1 MRMANRQSLVL
12 VKKCY
17 MRSGL
22 SLEERF
28 LRHAEFNML
37 QYNCQP
43 FAGRTDRKYVR
54 IMMAKGKEVLVVLRK
69 VKIKSIAL
77 VLFLSCGQLSG
88 CGAVNGLPSVV
99 ENTIDLESAPAESSD
114 AADMSDNITAKTDS
128 SDIVPAES
136 IVSAVKSER
145 TESVDSEKAAENES
159 VSTVESSQ
167 ETVEPE
173 KMHDAEIPENNSTDI
188 ANAGGSILVPSTV
201 LSLTAGSILVEDSID
216 WNRIKEYFAVY
227 EIYEGDAVYNRII
240 GKSYQV
246 NDNIGLSELRY
257 LKLLHFNFDGNIQVG
272 ELICNAALA
281 QDMIDIFTEL
291 FYCRYQICSMHL
303 IDNYWT
309 GDGVESDEAS
319 IEVDNTS
326 CFCYRRATD
335 AANLSNHAYGRAI
348 DINPLEN
355 PFYIIRPDGSLEY
368 YHTNAE
374 PYLLNRD
381 PSIPHVITEVDDA
394 YRIFTAHGFSWGGN
408 WSNPKDYQHFEKLT

>member
-1 MRMANRQSLVL
+1 M
-12 VKKCY
+12 
-17 MRSGL
+17 
-22 SLEERF
+22 
-28 LRHAEFNML
+28 
-37 QYNCQP
+37 
-43 FAGRTDRKYVR
+43 
-54 IMMAKGKEVLVVLRK
+54 LRK
-69 VKIKSIAL
+69 VKIKYIAL
-77 VLFLSCGQLSG
+77 VLFLSCGLLSG
-88 CGAVNGLPSVV
+88 CEAVSGLPSVV
-99 ENTIDLESAPAESSD
+99 ENTVDLESAPAESSD
-114 AADMSDNITAKTDS
+114 MSDSTGETDS
-128 SDIVPAES
+128 SAIVSPEPT
-136 IVSAVKSER
+136 VSAVEYGR
-145 TESVDSEKAAENES
+145 TESAASETRAEQES
-159 VSTVESSQ
+159 VSTARQESESTVESSQ
-167 ETVEPE
+167 ETAEQDREPVEGL
-173 KMHDAEIPENNSTDI
+173 PENNTTDA

-201 LSLTAGSILVEDSID
+201 LRLTAGSILMEDSID
-216 WNRIKEYFAVY
+216 WNRINEYFAVY

-246 NDNIGLSELRY
+246 NDNIGLSDLRY

-335 AANLSNHAYGRAI
+335 AENLSNHAYGRAI

>member
-1 MRMANRQSLVL
+1 
-12 VKKCY
+12 
-17 MRSGL
+17 
-22 SLEERF
+22 
-28 LRHAEFNML
+28 ML
-37 QYNCQP
+37 QCNCQS
-43 FAGRTDRKYVR
+43 FAGCIDRKYDR
-54 IMMAKGKEVLVVLRK
+54 IKMAKGEKVLSVLRK
-69 VKIKSIAL
+69 TDIKYI
-77 VLFLSCGQLSG
+77 VLTFFLSCGLLSG
-88 CGAVNGLPSVV
+88 CGAVSGLPSVV
-99 ENTIDLESAPAESSD
+99 ENTVDLESVPAESLNIS
-114 AADMSDNITAKTDS
+114 DMSESTAVETDS
-128 SDIVPAES
+128 SDAEPAEPTVTAGES
-136 IVSAVKSER
+136 GG
-145 TESVDSEKAAENES
+145 TESVDSETTAENES
-159 VSTVESSQ
+159 VTTMESSQ

-173 KMHDAEIPENNSTDI
+173 REPDAEFPESNPSDE
-188 ANAGGSILVPSTV
+188 ANAGGSILAPSTV
-201 LSLTAGSILVEDSID
+201 LSLTAGSILMEDSVD
-216 WNRIKEYFAVY
+216 WNRINEYFAVY

-246 NDNIGLSELRY
+246 NDNIGLSDLRY

-335 AANLSNHAYGRAI
+335 AENLSNHAYGRAI

-381 PSIPHVITEVDDA
+381 PSIPHVITEADDA

>member
-1 MRMANRQSLVL
+1 M
-12 VKKCY
+12 
-17 MRSGL
+17 
-22 SLEERF
+22 
-28 LRHAEFNML
+28 
-37 QYNCQP
+37 
-43 FAGRTDRKYVR
+43 
-54 IMMAKGKEVLVVLRK
+54 KGEKILAVLRK
-69 VKIKSIAL
+69 TEIKYI
-77 VLFLSCGQLSG
+77 VITLFLCCSLLSG
-88 CGAVNGLPSVV
+88 CGAASGLPSVV
-99 ENTIDLESAPAESSD
+99 ENTADLESAPAESSD
-114 AADMSDNITAKTDS
+114 IAEMSDSSTETDS
-128 SDIVPAES
+128 SDIVPAEPT
-136 IVSAVKSER
+136 VSAVGSGR
-145 TESVDSEKAAENES
+145 TESAASETTAQQEAE
-159 VSTVESSQ
+159 STVESSR
-167 ETVEPE
+167 ETAESE
-173 KMHDAEIPENNSTDI
+173 GAHDEGLSESNSSGA

-201 LSLTAGSILVEDSID
+201 LSLTAGSILMEDSID
-216 WNRIKEYFAVY
+216 WNRINEYFAVY

-246 NDNIGLSELRY
+246 NDNIGLSDLRY

-381 PSIPHVITEVDDA
+381 PAIPHVITEVDDA

>member
-1 MRMANRQSLVL
+1 
-12 VKKCY
+12 
-17 MRSGL
+17 
-22 SLEERF
+22 
-28 LRHAEFNML
+28 ML
-37 QYNCQP
+37 QCNCQS
-43 FAGRTDRKYVR
+43 FAGCTDRECDR
-54 IMMAKGKEVLVVLRK
+54 IKRAKGEKVLAVLRK
-69 VKIKSIAL
+69 VKIKYIAP
-77 VLFLSCGQLSG
+77 VLFLSCCLLSG
-88 CGAVNGLPSVV
+88 CSAASGLPVVV
-99 ENTIDLESAPAESSD
+99 ENTVDLESVPAESSD
-114 AADMSDNITAKTDS
+114 IADMSDSTTVKTDS
-128 SDIVPAES
+128 SDIVPAEPTLS
-136 IVSAVKSER
+136 VAESGR
-145 TESVDSEKAAENES
+145 TESAAPEMTAENES
-159 VSTVESSQ
+159 VTTMESSQ

-173 KMHDAEIPENNSTDI
+173 REPDTEIQESNPSDA
-188 ANAGGSILVPSTV
+188 ANAGGSILMPATV
-201 LSLTAGSILVEDSID
+201 LSLTAGSIIMEDSVD
-216 WNRIKEYFAVY
+216 WNRINEYFAVY

-246 NDNIGLSELRY
+246 NDNIGLSDLRY

-291 FYCRYQICSMHL
+291 FYCRYPICSMHL

-335 AANLSNHAYGRAI
+335 AENLSNHAYGRAI
-348 DINPLEN
+348 DINPREN

-381 PSIPHVITEVDDA
+381 PAIPHVITEVDDA
-394 YRIFTAHGFSWGGN
+394 YRIFTAHGFSWGGSWN
-408 WSNPKDYQHFEKLT
+408 NPKDYQHFEKLT

>member
-1 MRMANRQSLVL
+1 
-12 VKKCY
+12 
-17 MRSGL
+17 
-22 SLEERF
+22 
-28 LRHAEFNML
+28 
-37 QYNCQP
+37 
-43 FAGRTDRKYVR
+43 
-54 IMMAKGKEVLVVLRK
+54 MAKGKEVLAVLRK
-69 VKIKSIAL
+69 VKIKCIAMA
-77 VLFLSCGQLSG
+77 LFLSCGLQSG
-88 CGAVNGLPSVV
+88 CGAVSGLPSVV
-99 ENTIDLESAPAESSD
+99 ENTVDLESAPAESSE
-114 AADMSDNITAKTDS
+114 AADMSDNATVKTDS
-128 SDIVPAES
+128 SDIVPPEPT
-136 IVSAVKSER
+136 VSAVEYGR
-145 TESVDSEKAAENES
+145 TESAASETRAEQES
-159 VSTVESSQ
+159 VSTARQESASTVESSR
-167 ETVEPE
+167 ETVETEREPDE
-173 KMHDAEIPENNSTDI
+173 ELTENNSTDA
-188 ANAGGSILVPSTV
+188 ANAGRSILMPATV
-201 LSLTAGSILVEDSID
+201 LSLTAGSILMEDSID
-216 WNRIKEYFAVY
+216 WNRINEYFAVY
-227 EIYEGDAVYNRII
+227 KIYEGDAVYNRII

-246 NDNIGLSELRY
+246 NDNIGLSDLRY

-335 AANLSNHAYGRAI
+335 AENLSNHAYGRAI

-394 YRIFTAHGFSWGGN
+394 YRIFTAHGFSWGGH

>member
-1 MRMANRQSLVL
+1 MAEGEKVL
-12 VKKCY
+12 
-17 MRSGL
+17 
-22 SLEERF
+22 
-28 LRHAEFNML
+28 A
-37 QYNCQP
+37 
-43 FAGRTDRKYVR
+43 
-54 IMMAKGKEVLVVLRK
+54 VLRK
-69 VKIKSIAL
+69 VKIRYIVL
-77 VLFLSCGQLSG
+77 TLFLSCGLLSG
-88 CGAVNGLPSVV
+88 CGAASGLPSVV
-99 ENTIDLESAPAESSD
+99 ENTGDLESAPAESPD
-114 AADMSDNITAKTDS
+114 IAAMSDSATETDS
-128 SDIVPAES
+128 SDTVPAES
-136 IVSAVKSER
+136 TVSAVESGR
-145 TESVDSEKAAENES
+145 TESAASETREEHES
-159 VSTVESSQ
+159 VSTAEHESVSTEEYSR
-167 ETVEPE
+167 ETAASEGESAEVTPE
-173 KMHDAEIPENNSTDI
+173 SDPSDA
-188 ANAGGSILVPSTV
+188 ANAGVSTLTPSIV
-201 LSLTAGSILVEDSID
+201 LSLTAGSILMEDSVD
-216 WNRIKEYFAVY
+216 WNRINEYFAVY

-246 NDNIGLSELRY
+246 NDNIGLSDLRY

-272 ELICNAALA
+272 ELICNAVLA

-348 DINPLEN
+348 DINPQEN

>member
-1 MRMANRQSLVL
+1 MPFA
-12 VKKCY
+12 
-17 MRSGL
+17 
-22 SLEERF
+22 ERF

-37 QYNCQP
+37 QCNCRS
-43 FAGRTDRKYVR
+43 FAGSTDRKYVK
-54 IMMAKGKEVLVVLRK
+54 IVMVKGKEVLAVLRK
-69 VKIKSIAL
+69 VKIKCIAMA
-77 VLFLSCGQLSG
+77 LFLSCSLLSG
-88 CGAVNGLPSVV
+88 CGAVSGLPSVV
-99 ENTIDLESAPAESSD
+99 ENTVDLESVPAESSE
-114 AADMSDNITAKTDS
+114 AADMSDNATVKTDS
-128 SDIVPAES
+128 SDIVPVEPTVSAAES
-136 IVSAVKSER
+136 GR
-145 TESVDSEKAAENES
+145 TESAVSETTAEQES
-159 VSTVESSQ
+159 ESTVESSK
-167 ETVEPE
+167 ETAEQDREPVEGL
-173 KMHDAEIPENNSTDI
+173 PENNTTDA

-201 LSLTAGSILVEDSID
+201 LSLTAGSILMEDSID
-216 WNRIKEYFAVY
+216 WNRINEYFAVY
-227 EIYEGDAVYNRII
+227 EIYEGDAVYNRIR

-246 NDNIGLSELRY
+246 NDNIGLSDLRY

-335 AANLSNHAYGRAI
+335 AENLSNHAYGRAI

-381 PSIPHVITEVDDA
+381 PSIPHVITEADDA

>member
-1 MRMANRQSLVL
+1 
-12 VKKCY
+12 
-17 MRSGL
+17 
-22 SLEERF
+22 
-28 LRHAEFNML
+28 
-37 QYNCQP
+37 
-43 FAGRTDRKYVR
+43 
-54 IMMAKGKEVLVVLRK
+54 MAKGEKILAVLRK
-69 VKIKSIAL
+69 TEIKYI
-77 VLFLSCGQLSG
+77 VITLFLCCSLLSG
-88 CGAVNGLPSVV
+88 CGAASGLPSVV
-99 ENTIDLESAPAESSD
+99 ENTVDLESAPAESSD
-114 AADMSDNITAKTDS
+114 IAGMSDSSAETDS
-128 SDIVPAES
+128 SDIVRAEPT
-136 IVSAVKSER
+136 VSAVESGR
-145 TESVDSEKAAENES
+145 TESAVSETTAEQES
-159 VSTVESSQ
+159 ESTVESSK
-167 ETVEPE
+167 ETAEQDREPVEGL
-173 KMHDAEIPENNSTDI
+173 PENNTTDA

-201 LSLTAGSILVEDSID
+201 LSLTAGSILMEDSID
-216 WNRIKEYFAVY
+216 WNRINEYFAVY

-246 NDNIGLSELRY
+246 NDNIGLSDLRY

-335 AANLSNHAYGRAI
+335 AENLSNHAYGRAI

-381 PSIPHVITEVDDA
+381 PSIPHVITEADDA

>member
-1 MRMANRQSLVL
+1 
-12 VKKCY
+12 
-17 MRSGL
+17 
-22 SLEERF
+22 
-28 LRHAEFNML
+28 
-37 QYNCQP
+37 
-43 FAGRTDRKYVR
+43 
-54 IMMAKGKEVLVVLRK
+54 MAKGEKILAVLRK
-69 VKIKSIAL
+69 TEIKYI
-77 VLFLSCGQLSG
+77 VITLFLCCSLLSG
-88 CGAVNGLPSVV
+88 CGAASGLPSVV
-99 ENTIDLESAPAESSD
+99 ENTADLESAPAESSD
-114 AADMSDNITAKTDS
+114 IAEMSDSSTETDS
-128 SDIVPAES
+128 SDIVPAEPT
-136 IVSAVKSER
+136 VSAVGSGR
-145 TESVDSEKAAENES
+145 TESAASETRAEHES
-159 VSTVESSQ
+159 VSTAEHESVSTEEYSR
-167 ETVEPE
+167 ETAASEGEPE
-173 KMHDAEIPENNSTDI
+173 EVTPDSDPSDAS
-188 ANAGGSILVPSTV
+188 NAGGSNLTPSIV
-201 LSLTAGSILVEDSID
+201 LSLTAGSILMEDSID
-216 WNRIKEYFAVY
+216 WNRINEYFAVY
-227 EIYEGDAVYNRII
+227 EIYEGDAVYNRIR

-246 NDNIGLSELRY
+246 NDNIGLSDLRY

-335 AANLSNHAYGRAI
+335 AENLSNHAYGRAI

-381 PSIPHVITEVDDA
+381 PSIPHVITEADDA